1 MKAIVTIIST
11 FLENRTSRQNLLVLV
26 RLVFVLVLL
35 VTAFSVLFH
44 VLMEREGQHFSW
56 VTGFYW
62 TLTVMSTLGFGDITF
77 ESDAGRLF
85 SIVVMISGVVFL
97 LVLLPFTFIEFF
109 YAPWMKAQTAA
120 RAPRELPP
128 STKNHVI
135 LTRHG
140 PVTKVLVRMLEKHH
154 HPFFILVPTLEEAL
168 QLDDAG
174 IPVVLG
180 ELSDPETYRRLR
192 IDQAAM
198 VVTTRSDI
206 INTNV
211 TFSIREVS
219 DNVIV
224 IASARSSAARD
235 VLELAGV
242 THILQLEEMMGRA
255 LARRVMGHDSL
266 AHIIGRVDD
275 LVIAEASA
283 GGSPLVG
290 KTIAEC
296 GVRAQAGANI
306 VGIWERGKLI
316 PPEPSTRITDHT
328 LFVLGG
334 TEAQIA
340 AYNQHFGAG
349 PNENEGRSNVVLIGG
364 GRVGRATARALEEAR
379 VPWTIIELLPERV
392 QYPEHTIVGDASEF
406 DLLVQAGLHQA
417 ATVIITTRDDDT
429 NIFLTIFYRRLR
441 KSLQIISRC
450 TDEANVARLHRAGA
464 DLVMSYASMSANTI
478 FNHLRGSDSCLL
490 AVGLSVFPSPVPKSL
505 AGQTLAE
512 SQVRSRTGCSILA
525 IEVAGKREINL
536 QPDTLLPEGGKL
548 ILMGSMEAEEQF
560 SELYPAA

>member
-1 MKAIVTIIST
+1 MKAIASIITT

-26 RLVFVLVLL
+26 RLVIVLVVL
-35 VTAFSVLFH
+35 VTIFSVLFH
-44 VLMEREGQHFSW
+44 VLMEREGQHHSW

-77 ESDAGRLF
+77 ASDAGRIF
-85 SIVVMISGVVFL
+85 SIVVMISGVIFL

-109 YAPWMKAQTAA
+109 YAPWMKAQTAS

-128 STKNHVI
+128 GTRNHVL
-135 LTRHG
+135 LTRYG

-154 HPFFILVPTLEEAL
+154 YAFFVLVPTLEEAL
-168 QLDDAG
+168 QLDEQG

-224 IASARSSAARD
+224 IASARSNAARD
-235 VLELAGV
+235 ALELAGV
-242 THILQLEEMMGRA
+242 THILQLEEMMGQA
-255 LARRVMGHDSL
+255 LARRVIGHDSR
-266 AHIIGRVDD
+266 AHIIGRVED
-275 LVIAEASA
+275 LVIAEAGA

-290 KTIAEC
+290 KSIAEC
-296 GVRAQAGANI
+296 GVRSRTGVNI

-316 PPEPSTRITDHT
+316 PPEPSRMITDHT
-328 LFVLGG
+328 LFVVGG
-334 TEAQIA
+334 TESQIE
-340 AYNQHFGAG
+340 AYNSSFAAG
-349 PNENEGRSNVVLIGG
+349 PNANEGRSNVVLVGG
-364 GRVGRATARALEEAR
+364 GRVGRATARALEEAKIA
-379 VPWTIIELLPERV
+379 WTIIELLPERV
-392 QYPEHTIVGDASEF
+392 QYPDKTIVGDASEF
-406 DLLVQAGLHQA
+406 ELLVKAGLHEA
-417 ATVIITTRDDDT
+417 GTVIITTRDDDT

-464 DLVMSYASMSANTI
+464 DLVMSYASMSANSI

-490 AVGLSVFPSPVPKSL
+490 AVGLSVFPSSVPKSL
-505 AGQTLAE
+505 EGRTLAE

-525 IEVAGKREINL
+525 IEIKGKREISL
-536 QPDTLLPEGGKL
+536 QPDTLLPQGGKL
-548 ILMGSMEAEEQF
+548 ILMGSMEAEEMF
-560 SELYPAA
+560 FDLFPPN